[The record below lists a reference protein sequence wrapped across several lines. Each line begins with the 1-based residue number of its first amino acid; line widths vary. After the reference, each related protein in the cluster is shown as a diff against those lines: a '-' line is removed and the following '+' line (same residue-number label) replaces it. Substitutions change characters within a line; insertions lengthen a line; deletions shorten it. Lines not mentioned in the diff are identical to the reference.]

1 MNNNIEKIIL
11 YYLTIFI
18 AIITFYLAFQKFGDI
33 IFSIIITLMVLSG
46 YCFIAIL
53 FLSILYL
60 VEEYRKRKRYN
71 YKSLLCIKYEEIYKA
86 LTINERIQWVQKE
99 LNNEK
104 NKNR

>member
-1 MNNNIEKIIL
+1 MNILEKIIL

-18 AIITFYLAFQKFGDI
+18 AIITFYLAFQKLGDI
-33 IFSIIITLMVLSG
+33 IFSIIIALMVLSG

-71 YKSLLCIKYEEIYKA
+71 YKSLLCIKYEEIYKS

-99 LNNEK
+99 LYNEK

>member
-1 MNNNIEKIIL
+1 MDRLAKIIF
-11 YYLTIFI
+11 YLTIFI
-18 AIITFYLAFQKFGDI
+18 AIITFYLTFQEFGNI
-33 IFSIIITLMVLSG
+33 ISTIMITSMVLSG

-53 FLSILYL
+53 FLLILYL

-71 YKSLLCIKYEEIYKA
+71 YKSLLCIKYEEMYKS

>member
-1 MNNNIEKIIL
+1 MDRLAKIIL

-18 AIITFYLAFQKFGDI
+18 AIITFYLAFQKFGDKT
-33 IFSIIITLMVLSG
+33 FSMIITLMVLSG
-46 YCFIAIL
+46 YCFIAIF
-53 FLSILYL
+53 FLSILCL

-71 YKSLLCIKYEEIYKA
+71 YKSLLCIKYEEMYTS
-86 LTINERIQWVQKE
+86 LTINERIEWVQKE

>member
-1 MNNNIEKIIL
+1 MNILKKIIL

-18 AIITFYLAFQKFGDI
+18 AIITFYLAFQTFGDKT
-33 IFSIIITLMVLSG
+33 FSIMITLMVLSG

-71 YKSLLCIKYEEIYKA
+71 YKSLLCIKYEEIYKS

>member
-1 MNNNIEKIIL
+1 MDRLAKIIS

-18 AIITFYLAFQKFGDI
+18 AIITFYLAFQKFGDKT
-33 IFSIIITLMVLSG
+33 FSIIITLMVLSG
-46 YCFIAIL
+46 YCFIAIF
-53 FLSILYL
+53 FLSILSL
-60 VEEYRKRKRYN
+60 VERYRKGYN
-71 YKSLLCIKYEEIYKA
+71 YKSSLCIEYEEIYKS

>member
-1 MNNNIEKIIL
+1 MDRLTKIIS

-18 AIITFYLAFQKFGDI
+18 AIITFYLTFQKFGVI
-33 IFSIIITLMVLSG
+33 TFSIMITLMVLSG
-46 YCFIAIL
+46 YCLIAIL
-53 FLSILYL
+53 FLLILSL

-71 YKSLLCIKYEEIYKA
+71 YKSSLCIEYEEIYKS

-104 NKNR
+104 NINR

>member
-1 MNNNIEKIIL
+1 MNILEKIIL

-18 AIITFYLAFQKFGDI
+18 AIITFYLAFQKLGDI

-71 YKSLLCIKYEEIYKA
+71 YKSLLCIKYEEIYKS

-99 LNNEK
+99 LYNEK

>member
-1 MNNNIEKIIL
+1 ML
-11 YYLTIFI
+11 YYLTTFI

-71 YKSLLCIKYEEIYKA
+71 YKSLLCIKYEEMYKS
-86 LTINERIQWVQKE
+86 LTINERIEWVQKE

>member
-60 VEEYRKRKRYN
+60 VEEY
-71 YKSLLCIKYEEIYKA
+71 
-86 LTINERIQWVQKE
+86 
-99 LNNEK
+99 
-104 NKNR
+104 